1 MGKIINTGLLSFGMS
16 GKVFHA
22 PFVEAHKGFAF
33 KAITERNQ
41 KQVQQIYPEVTSYNS
56 ADDLIGDETLDLIIV
71 NTPNYTH
78 FEYAKTALLAGKHV
92 LVEKPFTITVSEA
105 QSLFELAEKQ
115 NKKIMVYQNRRYDSG
130 FKLTRQIIQSGQ
142 LGKLT
147 DVYFRFDRYR
157 NHIGPKKFKEEPVP
171 GSGLLYDL
179 GPHLLDQ
186 AIALFGKPLS
196 FYKVLSKNREHTQ
209 VDDYFFIHLQ
219 YADQLNV
226 YLHASMMVADI
237 PPAFVVNGT
246 LGSFSKNHADV
257 QESQLLKG
265 IKPTAEDYGVENKE
279 DMGKITIME
288 EDGGRKVIRPLSLKG
303 SYMELFDAVYA
314 TIINDTPF
322 PITQQ
327 DILTQIEILSS

>member
-1 MGKIINTGLLSFGMS
+1 MSTVINTGLLSFGMS

-22 PFVEAHKGFAF
+22 PFIDAHKGFAF
-33 KAITERNQ
+33 KAVTERNQ
-41 KQVQQIYPEVTSYNS
+41 KQAQQIYPEVISYNKV
-56 ADDLIGDETLDLIIV
+56 DDLIEDETLDLIIV

-78 FEYAKTALLAGKHV
+78 CEYAKAALLAGKHV
-92 LVEKPFTITVSEA
+92 LVEKPFAITVSEA
-105 QSLFELAEKQ
+105 QLLFELAEKQ

-130 FKLTRQIIQSGQ
+130 FKLTKQVIESGQ

-186 AIALFGKPLS
+186 AIALFGKPLN

-219 YADQLNV
+219 YPDQLNV
-226 YLHASMMVADI
+226 YLHASMLVADI
-237 PPAFVVNGT
+237 PASFIVNGT
-246 LGSFSKNHADV
+246 SGSFSKNHADV
-257 QESQLLKG
+257 QEGQLLKG
-265 IKPTAEDYGVENKE
+265 IKPTAEIYGVEHKE
-279 DMGKITIME
+279 DMGKITLME
-288 EDGGRKVIRPLSLKG
+288 ENGERKVIRPASLKG
-303 SYMELFDAVYA
+303 NYMELFDAVYA
-314 TIINDTPF
+314 TLVNDVPF
-322 PITQQ
+322 PVTQQ
-327 DILTQIEILSS
+327 DILTQIEILEF

>member
-1 MGKIINTGLLSFGMS
+1 MAKVINTGLLSFGMS

-22 PFVEAHKGFAF
+22 PFIEAHKGFAF

-41 KQVQQIYPEVTSYNS
+41 KQAQQIYPEVTSYDKI
-56 ADDLIGDETLDLIIV
+56 DDLIEDENLDLIIV

-78 FEYAKTALLAGKHV
+78 FDYAKAALLAGKHV
-92 LVEKPFTITVSEA
+92 LVEKPFAITPNEA

-115 NKKIMVYQNRRYDSG
+115 GKKIMVYQNRRYDSG
-130 FKLTRQIIQSGQ
+130 FKLTKQIIESGQ

-157 NHIGPKKFKEEPVP
+157 NHIGPKKFKEDPVP

-186 AIALFGKPLS
+186 AIALFGKPLN
-196 FYKVLSKNREHTQ
+196 FYKILSRNREHTQ

-219 YADQLNV
+219 YPDQLNV
-226 YLHASMMVADI
+226 YLHASMLVADI

-265 IKPTAEDYGVENKE
+265 IKPTAEIYGTENKGDE
-279 DMGKITIME
+279 GKITIIE
-288 EDGGRKVIRPLSLKG
+288 ENGERKVTEPTSLKG
-303 SYMELFDAVYA
+303 NYMELFDSVYA
-314 TIINDTPF
+314 TIVNDAPF
-322 PITQQ
+322 PVTKQ
-327 DILTQIEILSS
+327 DVLTQIEILAS

>member
-303 SYMELFDAVYA
+303 NYMELFDAVYA